1 MKNFGRLFYAAII
14 FMVASAS
21 LSAANTNTLII
32 ENAEDLKEFSL
43 VANSFEGSWDYTV
56 SDVPY
61 EYKTGVLLI
70 SKKKEEYVVEVKLQY
85 GTIKATDVSL
95 KKNKMNFSVWV
106 EGEKVDVSLTIKED
120 ELTGK
125 AKASIGE
132 MTLMGK
138 RSEA

>member
-14 FMVASAS
+14 FMIASAS

-70 SKKKEEYVVEVKLQY
+70 SKKKEE
-85 GTIKATDVSL
+85 
-95 KKNKMNFSVWV
+95 
-106 EGEKVDVSLTIKED
+106 
-120 ELTGK
+120 
-125 AKASIGE
+125 
-132 MTLMGK
+132 
-138 RSEA
+138 